1 MTGPHVL
8 GSVAGVAETRV
19 LPMFP
24 LGLVLMPGSV
34 LPLYLFETRYLELYE
49 DIVDGDREFGVVL
62 IERGRASG
70 GDDARFEIGCVA
82 RMVGSGLHED
92 GTISAVT
99 VGTKRLRVLEWL
111 EPDPYPR
118 ARVEILEPDP
128 LSEGGVELI
137 EEAKV
142 LNSKLLALFS
152 ELGAD
157 VGLTAPQLSDD
168 PWAATYQLAQLSG
181 LQTLDLQKV
190 LEAESSDSR
199 AELTR
204 SLIAD
209 QVELVQLQLGMT

>member
-1 MTGPHVL
+1 M
-8 GSVAGVAETRV
+8 
-19 LPMFP
+19 
-24 LGLVLMPGSV
+24 MPGSV

-190 LEAESSDSR
+190 LETPTADAR
-199 AELTR
+199 AEKVR
-204 SLIAD
+204 DLIAE
-209 QVELVQLQLGMT
+209 QIELVELQLEVG